1 MENFV
6 DLALSRKIKI
16 VKSNIQTFEN
26 QIPAPSFSDALPQ
39 LTEDAI
45 NKLEKLSSRDKLN
58 KYFKS
63 YTKKDNVN

>member
-26 QIPAPSFSDALPQ
+26 QISAPSSADILPQ
-39 LTEDAI
+39 LTEDAV
-45 NKLEKLSSRDKLN
+45 NKLEKLCSRDKLN
-58 KYFKS
+58 KYLKL
-63 YTKKDNVN
+63 YNNKDNVN